1 MTRRALSTAMPAGHA
16 SLRRSE
22 VAWLAMAVFVVAAG
36 YGALLPVLPGWL
48 MLMLPAATPVDIA
61 RLIGFASGVY
71 AMSVLVGAPLWG
83 LISDRVG
90 RNLVLITGFSGY
102 VVSLMALL
110 VPGWVGIGG
119 LYVLRGSTGFFVAT
133 IVPLVSVIVAERTLE
148 AQRARRFAWLGS
160 MSLLG
165 FLVGPAAIAAAGWL
179 ASSAGTR
186 ELAPA
191 LIAQIVV
198 LLTAAFGGVTMI
210 GLLRVLQ
217 ASPVAAR
224 LRERPGA
231 GRRYQSGLP
240 LWGLSGGVMFVLAAF
255 ELGILLEGL
264 RSPQVSSRDVALMF
278 AECSLVMLAVN
289 ALLFFT
295 PILNSKSAHR
305 LLGMGLLL
313 AMAGLAV
320 LSNQP
325 VHGWMYLGVS
335 LTAAGTG
342 LVLPVVSYLAA
353 GVARAE
359 LAVTMG
365 GMAAGASL
373 GQTLGSAA
381 GGWLF
386 GVSPQHGFGWLALP
400 LALLFVLLLFRR
412 TLQKSMKSF
421 YRDQTHQVTS

>member
-1 MTRRALSTAMPAGHA
+1 MTGRALSTTMPGHA
-16 SLRRSE
+16 SLRRPE
-22 VAWLAMAVFVVAAG
+22 VAWLAAAVFVVSAG

-48 MLMLPAATPVDIA
+48 MLMLPAATPVEIA
-61 RLIGFASGVY
+61 RHIGFASGVY
-71 AMSVLVGAPLWG
+71 AMGVLVGAPLWG
-83 LISDRVG
+83 FISDRVG
-90 RNLVLITGFSGY
+90 RNLVLLTGFAGY
-102 VVSLMALL
+102 VVTLMTLL
-110 VPGWVGIGG
+110 IPGGVGIEG
-119 LYVLRGSTGFFVAT
+119 LYLLRGSTGFFVAA
-133 IVPLVSVIVAERTLE
+133 IVPLVSVIAAERTVA

-165 FLVGPAAIAAAGWL
+165 FLVGPAAIAVADWL
-179 ASSAGTR
+179 ASSAGLR

-191 LIAQIVV
+191 SIAQIVV
-198 LLTAAFGGVTMI
+198 LLTAAFGGATMI

-224 LRERPGA
+224 LPELPEA
-231 GRRYQSGLP
+231 SRRYQSGLP
-240 LWGLSGGVMFVLAAF
+240 LWGLSAVVMFVLAAF

-264 RSPQVSSRDVALMF
+264 RSPEVTSRAVALMF
-278 AECSLVMLAVN
+278 AECSIVMLAVN

-295 PILNSKSAHR
+295 TILQSKSADR
-305 LLGMGLLL
+305 LLGLGLVL

-320 LSNQP
+320 LWVQP
-325 VHGWMYLGVS
+325 AHGWMYLGVG

-353 GVARAE
+353 GVSRAE

-365 GMAAGASL
+365 GLAAGASL

-386 GVSPQHGFGWLALP
+386 GASPQHGFGWLVLP
-400 LALLFVLLLFRR
+400 LLFLLALFPFRGSR
-412 TLQKSMKSF
+412 VAAIGSVRQ
-421 YRDQTHQVTS
+421 

>member
-1 MTRRALSTAMPAGHA
+1 
-16 SLRRSE
+16 
-22 VAWLAMAVFVVAAG
+22 MAVFVVSAG

-48 MLMLPAATPVDIA
+48 TLMLPAATPMDIA
-61 RLIGFASGVY
+61 RHIGFASGVY
-71 AMSVLVGAPLWG
+71 AMGVLVGAPLWG
-83 LISDRVG
+83 FISDRVG
-90 RNLVLITGFSGY
+90 RNLILITGFAGY
-102 VVSLMALL
+102 LVSLMALL
-110 VPGWVGIGG
+110 VPGWVGIEG
-119 LYVLRGSTGFFVAT
+119 LYVLRGSTGFFVAA
-133 IVPLVSVIVAERTLE
+133 IVPLVSVIVAERTVE
-148 AQRARRFAWLGS
+148 VERARRFAWLGS

-179 ASSAGTR
+179 ASSAGAR
-186 ELAPA
+186 ELTPA
-191 LIAQIVV
+191 SIAQIVI

-217 ASPVAAR
+217 ALPVAAR
-224 LRERPGA
+224 LPERPDA
-231 GRRYQSGLP
+231 GRRNQSGLP
-240 LWGLSGGVMFVLAAF
+240 LWGLGAGVMFVLAAF

-264 RSPQVSSRDVALMF
+264 RNPQVSPRNVALMF

-295 PILNSKSAHR
+295 PILNPKSAHR
-305 LLGMGLLL
+305 LAGIGLLV
-313 AMAGLAV
+313 AMVGLAV

-325 VHGWMYLGVS
+325 AHGWMYLGVS

-353 GVARAE
+353 GVSRAD

-365 GMAAGASL
+365 GLAAGTSL

-386 GVSPQHGFGWLALP
+386 GASPQHGFGWLALP
-400 LALLFVLLLFRR
+400 LASLFVLLLFHRAS
-412 TLQKSMKSF
+412 LKNIKNSD
-421 YRDQTHQVTS
+421 RDQAIG